1 MYSGDKAVG
10 CGRRGELGGLRC
22 LFPSEVG
29 TLVQVAVSKIRMV
42 QVPRDEARR
51 VLRMRW
57 SRKSEVTDFKVD
69 RIVVWRCV
77 QVKNYS
83 FFHFH
88 SNIIHCDNVTLFCTD
103 CTVRRWQLG
112 PSMTVEV
119 VWRLQQD
126 TG

>member
-1 MYSGDKAVG
+1 MG

-22 LFPSEVG
+22 LFQSEVG
-29 TLVQVAVSKIRMV
+29 TLVQVAVSKIGMV
-42 QVPRDEARR
+42 QVPRDKARR

-57 SRKSEVTDFKVD
+57 SRKPEVTDFKVD

-88 SNIIHCDNVTLFCTD
+88 SNIIHCDNVKLFCTD

-112 PSMTVEV
+112 PSTTVAV
-119 VWRLQQD
+119 VWMWRLQQD